1 MKSYLPKR
9 QQRVRVNNKFTTWK
23 RLMFGVP
30 QGSILGPLLF
40 NIFLNDI
47 FFYDENSDLSNYADN
62 NVLYSSGNSLEQV
75 KITLR

>member
-1 MKSYLPKR
+1 
-9 QQRVRVNNKFTTWK
+9 
-23 RLMFGVP
+23 MFGVP
-30 QGSILGPLLF
+30 QGSILDPLLF